1 MNHNTMTAPE
11 VLDYRIKG
19 VPGAIQAFPL
29 EQIAEQQWNALDGRM
44 PLPLAVLKESALRN
58 NADWMRRFCA
68 RWEVSLAPH
77 GKTTMAPKLF
87 QRQLADGAWGITL
100 STAHQVR
107 VACVHGVHRVLIA
120 NQIADPGFLSV
131 VFDAL
136 DADPGLDI
144 LILVDS
150 VQAVELAHEH
160 WRSHGHR
167 RPVGVL
173 IEIGAQGGRTGVR
186 SLQEAVKI
194 AEAIRACPAM
204 RLRGVEGFEGIFP
217 GAADEVLDAVDAL
230 LGRVTEAARLLDGQG
245 CFDGL
250 DEVILSAGGSAYFDR
265 VVRSFRP
272 VELSRPT
279 RVVLRSGCY
288 VTHDSRMYDA
298 LFRALS
304 GRVPAQDRL
313 SGGLEAALAVLAR
326 VQSRPEPGLVLLA
339 AGKRDLS
346 HDIHLPVPTH
356 VFRQAGKGRQEVLT
370 ADCEI
375 FALADQHAFMR
386 VPAELPLAVG
396 DVVMLGVSHPCTTF
410 DKWRV
415 LYGVDDAF
423 NVVDAYATY
432 F

>member
-160 WRSHGHR
+160 WRSHGYR

-173 IEIGAQGGRTGVR
+173 IEIGAQGGADRRTLVARGGQDCRSDPSLPGHAPAWCRGVR
-186 SLQEAVKI
+186 GYFSW
-194 AEAIRACPAM
+194 
-204 RLRGVEGFEGIFP
+204 RG
-217 GAADEVLDAVDAL
+217 
-230 LGRVTEAARLLDGQG
+230 R
-245 CFDGL
+245 
-250 DEVILSAGGSAYFDR
+250 
-265 VVRSFRP
+265 
-272 VELSRPT
+272 
-279 RVVLRSGCY
+279 
-288 VTHDSRMYDA
+288 
-298 LFRALS
+298 
-304 GRVPAQDRL
+304 
-313 SGGLEAALAVLAR
+313 
-326 VQSRPEPGLVLLA
+326 
-339 AGKRDLS
+339 
-346 HDIHLPVPTH
+346 
-356 VFRQAGKGRQEVLT
+356 
-370 ADCEI
+370 
-375 FALADQHAFMR
+375 
-386 VPAELPLAVG
+386 
-396 DVVMLGVSHPCTTF
+396 
-410 DKWRV
+410 
-415 LYGVDDAF
+415 
-423 NVVDAYATY
+423 
-432 F
+432 